1 MTEMEK
7 IDLIRERT
15 GLGYREAK
23 KLLDEAGGDAVQALA
38 RNEEK
43 ESKWEE
49 TIQVKGGEII
59 DTVRELIKE
68 GNVTKIRVKHE
79 GKTIVE
85 LPVTIGAAGLLI
97 APQLAAL
104 GALAALLTRCTLEIE
119 RPRPPAAI
127 GEKMADETDK
137 G

>member
-1 MTEMEK
+1 VTEMEK

-15 GLGYREAK
+15 DLGYREAK
-23 KLLDEAGGDAVQALA
+23 KLLDEAGGDVVQALA
-38 RNEEK
+38 RHEEK
-43 ESKWEE
+43 ESQWQE
-49 TIQVKGGEII
+49 TIQVKGGEIL

-85 LPVTIGAAGLLI
+85 LPVTIGAAGILI

-104 GALAALLTRCTLEIE
+104 GALAALVTRCTLEIE
-119 RPRPPAAI
+119 RPRPALDKDSK
-127 GEKMADETDK
+127 EKEQSEI
-137 G
+137 